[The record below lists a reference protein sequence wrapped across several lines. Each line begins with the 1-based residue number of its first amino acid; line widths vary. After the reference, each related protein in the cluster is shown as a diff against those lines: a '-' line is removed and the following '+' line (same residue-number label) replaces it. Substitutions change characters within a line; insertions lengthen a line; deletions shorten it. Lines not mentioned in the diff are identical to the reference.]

1 MTPQDRAC
9 SKVSLLSLDSA
20 FRCGL
25 TVVEVDRTPFVWG
38 VGDKGRS
45 CASESS
51 SSLGECMG
59 VVVRSLKRCGARPR
73 PAGAAM
79 AALVRRCLTAATAA
93 ADAAS
98 TEVVAVVARQ

>member
-79 AALVRRCLTAATAA
+79 AAPTASRCAFGTHE
-93 ADAAS
+93 AD
-98 TEVVAVVARQ
+98 VPPPC